1 MSGFPRPVFPGDFQ
15 AVKFYDLPD
24 DIAERSVDQESG
36 LVLGRLQSRNIVPG
50 HLYEVVF
57 GPIYVAYDGTP
68 SDSEAIDF
76 LITVRA
82 PGDPSPDLIRR
93 QPFPINSASETIPQ
107 INAYF
112 VATVKGDYGF
122 AVVAQHRD
130 ATEGSELKLSLDNS
144 IFGVRGVAS
153 TDTDFTIQTTPEV

>member
-1 MSGFPRPVFPGDFQ
+1 MSGFPRPNFPGDFQ

-24 DIAERSVDQESG
+24 EVAEQSVDQQTG
-36 LVLGRLQSRNIVPG
+36 LVLGRLSSRNVVKN

-57 GPIYVAYDGTP
+57 GPIYVSYTGTP

-107 INAYF
+107 VNAYF
-112 VATVKGDYGF
+112 VAPQKGDYSF
-122 AVVAQHRD
+122 AVVAQHKN

-153 TDTDFTIQTTPEV
+153 PDTDFTIQLIPEV

>member
-24 DIAERSVDQESG
+24 DVAERTVDPESG
-36 LVLGRLQSRNIVPG
+36 LVLGRLTSRNIMVG

-57 GPIYVAYDGTP
+57 GPIYVNYTGTP

-82 PGDPSPDLIRR
+82 PGDPSPDIIRR

-112 VATVKGDYGF
+112 VAPLKGDYGF
-122 AVVAQHRD
+122 AVVAQHKN
-130 ATEGSELKLSLDNS
+130 ASEASELKLSLDNS

-153 TDTDFTIQTTPEV
+153 ADTDFTIQITPEV